1 MCCTR
6 WSWARRR
13 TRLEIC
19 FSIWSQT
26 RVGHKLFSFSCT
38 CACACVFVC
47 VSVCAPRARPVVFC
61 LSCRPW
67 FFREQS
73 RRGRIA
79 ELWNMIKLHY
89 KTFHTQSRLQK
100 LTWEMIGVDQKP
112 PKLRAK
118 GAETRQLVPCCSE
131 LAMDF
136 HKHQRSAH
144 SLTIRGLFEQVFDL
158 YMTMSVEPFDSAACA
173 RCSRQ
178 LSNLCKALSKEASND
193 KLWKLM
199 PKMRMVQEMCEVQ
212 SELLSIPREFW
223 ACRDESLMGV
233 VSSMAHQRGGS
244 AASTIPL
251 HVLDTH
257 RALSR

>member
-1 MCCTR
+1 MEDVPIPHIGAAGAPER
-6 WSWARRR
+6 ARNQCEPSVLFAWVFGR
-13 TRLEIC
+13 THLHRCVALDG
-19 FSIWSQT
+19 
-26 RVGHKLFSFSCT
+26 VGHDAGRDLKFVFRSGRRPGWDTSCFHFLVRVPALV
-38 CACACVFVC
+38 CLC

-67 FFREQS
+67 FFRAQS
-73 RRGRIA
+73 RRGWIA
-79 ELWNMIKLHY
+79 ELWNTIKLHY

-199 PKMRMVQEMCEVQ
+199 PKMRMVHPGDV
-212 SELLSIPREFW
+212 
-223 ACRDESLMGV
+223 
-233 VSSMAHQRGGS
+233 RG
-244 AASTIPL
+244 A
-251 HVLDTH
+251 V
-257 RALSR
+257 